1 MQLIDLGMFLV
12 IFLVCYLL
20 GAGFVKIIHL
30 IRKDK
35 SKNYRIGVII
45 FALLVAAMITY
56 NNLGRWE
63 GSYADPTQLFQTQE
77 RN

>member
-35 SKNYRIGVII
+35 SKNYRIGVVI

-63 GSYADPTQLFQTQE
+63 DSYADPAQIFQTQE
-77 RN
+77 GN

>member
-1 MQLIDLGMFLV
+1 MQLVDLGIFLV

-35 SKNYRIGVII
+35 SKNYRIGVVI

-56 NNLGRWE
+56 NNLGR
-63 GSYADPTQLFQTQE
+63 GDGRYADPVQLFQIQE
-77 RN
+77 GN

>member
-12 IFLVCYLL
+12 IFIIFYLL

-35 SKNYRIGVII
+35 SKNYRIGVLI

-56 NNLGRWE
+56 NNLGRWD
-63 GSYADPTQLFQTQE
+63 GRYADPAQLFQLQE
-77 RN
+77 EN